1 LILNGIWN
9 QVTFFWKNNR
19 DWNLTINL
27 KQKSNKRSMAETIP
41 WETKRAQERPKA
53 AQPKGSK
60 KRERASLYHDRKL
73 SHPQAF

>member
-1 LILNGIWN
+1 
-9 QVTFFWKNNR
+9 
-19 DWNLTINL
+19 
-27 KQKSNKRSMAETIP
+27 MAETIP